1 MTTYGKRLKRNIARN
16 RLLDRELDFLP
27 STISR
32 DEVREIAR
40 THGPQRRSSLPVR
53 AALGMTDFLAK
64 YSAPFLGMLIGAEYR
79 AAKAL
84 YPLIGKE
91 ERFGDSLRFFLG
103 ESLSQRVDDAN
114 KVFKIT
120 GALVAAT
127 PDIILA
133 ALYGALIG
141 IAGYCVLKWM
151 LILGTFYRRKRKLAR
166 KISGLLE

>member
-27 STISR
+27 STIDR
-32 DEVREIAR
+32 DDVREIAR
-40 THGPQRRSSLPVR
+40 AYGPQRRRSAPAR
-53 AALGMTDFLAK
+53 AVLGMVDFIAK
-64 YSAPFLGMLIGAEYR
+64 YSSPFLGMLVGAEYT

-91 ERFGDSLRFFLG
+91 QRFGESLRFFLG
-103 ESLSQRVDDAN
+103 EDLSRRIDDAN
-114 KVFKIT
+114 KAFKVT

-127 PDIILA
+127 PDIIVA

-141 IAGYCVLKWM
+141 IVVYVALKWM
-151 LILGTFYRRKRKLAR
+151 MILGVSYRRRLR
-166 KISGLLE
+166 LGRRVRELLG

>member
-27 STISR
+27 STIDR
-32 DEVREIAR
+32 DDVREIAR
-40 THGPQRRSSLPVR
+40 SYGPQRRRSAPAR
-53 AALGMTDFLAK
+53 AVLGMFDFIAK
-64 YSAPFLGMLIGAEYR
+64 YSSPFLGMLVGAEYT

-91 ERFGDSLRFFLG
+91 QRFGESLRFFLG
-103 ESLSQRVDDAN
+103 EDLGRRIDDAN
-114 KVFKIT
+114 KAFKVT

-127 PDIILA
+127 PDIIFA

-141 IAGYCVLKWM
+141 IVVYIALKWM
-151 LILGTFYRRKRKLAR
+151 MIFGLSFRRRRKLGRR
-166 KISGLLE
+166 VRELLG